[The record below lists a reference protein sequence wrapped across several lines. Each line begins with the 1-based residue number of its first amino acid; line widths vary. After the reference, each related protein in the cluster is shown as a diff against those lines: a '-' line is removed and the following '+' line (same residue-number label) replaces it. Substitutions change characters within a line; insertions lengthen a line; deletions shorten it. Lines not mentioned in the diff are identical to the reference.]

1 MKRIAGAMST
11 SSGDVLAFVF
21 ALVAASASFA
31 GDDPTAYAF
40 PRLVSTLM
48 LIFCGVNL
56 IRRSLA
62 GFAGEP
68 ALTMRLAGKIAP
80 GVAVIVVYVLFAQD
94 AGFYLSAIPGV
105 LRVVLPVQRPPAPV
119 VHRHRDRLRRRCPV
133 SDVLRGA
140 EGAGAEGVLPVT
152 VFHPTERRGIS

>member
-68 ALTMRLAGKIAP
+68 VLTMRLAGKIAP
-80 GVAVIVVYVLFAQD
+80 GVAVIVVYVLLAQD
-94 AGFYLSAIPGV
+94 AGFYLSAILAFFALSFLYSDHRRLSSIGIATGSVIAV
-105 LRVVLPVQRPPAPV
+105 LYLMFSVVLKVQVPREFF
-119 VHRHRDRLRRRCPV
+119 L
-133 SDVLRGA
+133 
-140 EGAGAEGVLPVT
+140 
-152 VFHPTERRGIS
+152 

>member
-48 LIFCGVNL
+48 LIFCGANL
-56 IRRSLA
+56 IRRALA

-68 ALTMRLAGKIAP
+68 ALTMRLARKIAP
-80 GVAVIVVYVLFAQD
+80 GGAVIVVYVLFAQD
-94 AGFYLSAIPGV
+94 VGFYLSAILAFFALSFLYSDHRRLSSIGIATGSVVAV
-105 LRVVLPVQRPPAPV
+105 LYLMFSVVLKVQVPREFF
-119 VHRHRDRLRRRCPV
+119 L
-133 SDVLRGA
+133 
-140 EGAGAEGVLPVT
+140 
-152 VFHPTERRGIS
+152 